1 MLASQISPST
11 CSVIPSPCAVQ
22 FTGQQNAFHLPH
34 EQRKYLVQMA
44 CVSVAERTGEFSPV
58 SQKMQAA
65 ALLHQTRPE
74 AWRHVAL

>member
-1 MLASQISPST
+1 
-11 CSVIPSPCAVQ
+11 
-22 FTGQQNAFHLPH
+22 
-34 EQRKYLVQMA
+34 MA